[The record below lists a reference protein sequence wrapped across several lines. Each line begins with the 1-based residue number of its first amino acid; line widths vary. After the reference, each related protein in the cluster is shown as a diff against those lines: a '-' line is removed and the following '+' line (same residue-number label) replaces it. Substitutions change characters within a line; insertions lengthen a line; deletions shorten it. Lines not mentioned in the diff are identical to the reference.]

1 MAKQRSP
8 KSRQPGPFRALLLG
22 VLAIAFAFT
31 PVALSVPRLF
41 GGSIAAAPIP
51 PNEQPGAEQP
61 GAEQPGAEQPGTGA
75 GQPGA
80 NLPPELRECTT
91 PAVQYILKRRSSES
105 RMTVT
110 IRVNDISTPARLK
123 ANADGARAYIDQ
135 AFEAEGSST
144 REVDYDL
151 TFGASGRHQI
161 STEIT
166 DACGRVY
173 TFDYAVATPFID
185 LSAELACT
193 GTVDAN
199 GYCIVPRNKPIDL
212 VIPAATGSW
221 IWDDGESSSS
231 TRSRT
236 FSGAPAL
243 VFAQARSFSAAGMRA
258 TVVLPFAIQVGSL
271 PRITTYL
278 VPDLVR
284 ADEPFTVSFE
294 RPAGS
299 DPAEASIWVD
309 DRQVTVGLSA
319 ELRLEP
325 GIHTIAFVLA
335 WPKEAGVVTRQA
347 AVVIPERP
355 KAFGLIER
363 LWGDPTGQIVLAAV
377 GGLLAMLLL
386 VLLVVGSRLGYRRIR
401 GLFDGPISPFQA
413 FRLLADGSVTV
424 EQVERISRRRYR
436 FTLRTA
442 RGRNETVE
450 LTANSLRYAWEAL
463 ISELVR
469 RGS

>member
-1 MAKQRSP
+1 MAKQRSA
-8 KSRQPGPFRALLLG
+8 KSRQPGPFRVVLLA
-22 VLAIAFAFT
+22 VLAVAFAFT
-31 PVALSVPRLF
+31 PVALTVPRLF

-51 PNEQPGAEQP
+51 PNEQP

-91 PAVQYILKRRSSES
+91 PAVQFVVKRRVGED
-105 RMTVT
+105 RMTVL

-123 ANADGARAYIDQ
+123 ANAAGARAYIDQ

-151 TFGASGRHQI
+151 TFTADGRHLI
-161 STEIT
+161 SVEIT
-166 DACGRVY
+166 DACGRIY
-173 TFDYAVATPFID
+173 TYSYAVATPFID
-185 LSAELACT
+185 FTAELTCT
-193 GTVDAN
+193 GTIDAN
-199 GYCIVPRNKPIDL
+199 GYCIVPRNKDIDL
-212 VIPAATGSW
+212 TIPTGNGTW
-221 IWDDGESSSS
+221 TWDDGASSPA
-231 TRSRT
+231 TRSRS
-236 FSGAPAL
+236 FSGSPPL
-243 VFAQARSFSAAGMRA
+243 VFAQARAFSAAGMRV
-258 TVVLPFAIQVGSL
+258 TPVLPFAIQVGSL
-271 PRITTYL
+271 PRITGYL

-284 ADEPFTVSFE
+284 PDEPFTVSFE

-299 DPAEASIWVD
+299 DVAEASIWVD

-335 WPKEAGVVTRQA
+335 WPQEGGVVTRQA
-347 AVVIPERP
+347 AVVVPERP
-355 KAFGLIER
+355 QAFGLIER
-363 LWGDPTGQIVLAAV
+363 LWGDPTGQVLLAAI

-401 GLFDGPISPFQA
+401 GIFDGPISPFQA

-424 EQVERISRRRYR
+424 EQVERISRRCYR

-442 RGRNETVE
+442 RGRSETVE
-450 LTANSLRYAWEAL
+450 VTAGSLRYAWEAL

-469 RGS
+469 RGA